1 MSKATF
7 VRPPRMAAWLVDL
20 FTPTGQTE
28 SIPGDLLEE
37 FSELASQSGA
47 ASARGWYWRQS
58 AKTAAHLIATG
69 FVVTPWLIAG
79 TVVGGWLLGWAG
91 YWLTEK
97 AVVAVHY
104 KYQVYAHIDAYDFW
118 LLYGVLIERLIEP
131 FVVGCVIAVAAKGK
145 EMIATMTLGLLI
157 AGWSGLVLGYFRQY
171 WSEPN
176 FSLVPLL
183 LTTFVSP
190 VMIVFGGGIVRE
202 IRSAMSRRSSA
213 THC

>member
-1 MSKATF
+1 VSAATF
-7 VRPPRMAAWLVDL
+7 IRPPRMAAWLVDL

-37 FSELASQSGA
+37 FSELASKSCA
-47 ASARGWYWRQS
+47 ASARRWYWRQS
-58 AKTAAHLIATG
+58 VKTVAHLIATG

-79 TVVGGWLLGWAG
+79 TVVGGWLLGWAA
-91 YWLTEK
+91 YWVTEK

-104 KYQVYAHIDAYDFW
+104 RYQVCAHIGAYDFW

-131 FVVGCVIAVAAKGK
+131 FVIGCIVAVAAKGR
-145 EMIATMTLGLLI
+145 EMIVTMTLGFLI
-157 AGWSGLVLGYFRQY
+157 AGWSGLVLGHYRQY

-176 FSLVPLL
+176 FSLAPLL

-190 VMIVFGGGIVRE
+190 VMIVLGGGIVRE
-202 IRSAMSRRSSA
+202 IRPAMSRRSSA